1 MKYFDAHAHV
11 FEALKGYSG
20 KGEMTAL
27 GGGKGAWAT
36 GEVCKMIPPALGE
49 DAFTYDTAYQLLKDN
64 DVEKA
69 VLLQGS
75 YYGFQNDYVS
85 KAVNAHPDMFIG
97 AGTFDPFAMYAEKLY
112 DRLTHELGFRVL
124 KFETSSGCGLMSY
137 HDAFSVREVFSPIAE
152 KCAKNGQIL
161 VLDIGSPGMGSFQ
174 PDGVREIADRYPEL
188 RVVVCHL
195 LAPTRK
201 DGEALKVALE
211 LLARD
216 NIYFDLSAV
225 PFNVQPEKYPYP
237 TGLEFIACAKN
248 IVGYDK
254 LMWGTDIPSVLWYDT
269 YANLRDYLMNSDVFT
284 DAEKQA
290 VFHDTASRVFCG

>member
-36 GEVCKMIPPALGE
+36 GEICKMIPPALGE

-124 KFETSSGCGLMSY
+124 KFETSAGCGLMSY
-137 HDAFSVREVFSPIAE
+137 HDTFSVREVFSPLRRNAQRTDRRWSSTLE
-152 KCAKNGQIL
+152 
-161 VLDIGSPGMGSFQ
+161 VPVW
-174 PDGVREIADRYPEL
+174 GVSSR
-188 RVVVCHL
+188 
-195 LAPTRK
+195 
-201 DGEALKVALE
+201 
-211 LLARD
+211 
-216 NIYFDLSAV
+216 
-225 PFNVQPEKYPYP
+225 
-237 TGLEFIACAKN
+237 
-248 IVGYDK
+248 
-254 LMWGTDIPSVLWYDT
+254 
-269 YANLRDYLMNSDVFT
+269 
-284 DAEKQA
+284 
-290 VFHDTASRVFCG
+290 TASGRLRTGIRNFALWCATCWLPPGKTERR